1 MIAIKSAIEGRVT
14 EITEDYAVV
23 RDGDAT
29 QVYSLSWY
37 RVGNETRSLVEL
49 RKPDGDG
56 GDAA

>member
-1 MIAIKSAIEGRVT
+1 MIALKPAIEGRVT
-14 EITEDYAVV
+14 EIHDDYAVV

-37 RVGNETRSLVEL
+37 RVGNDTRSLVEI

-56 GDAA
+56 DDAA